1 MATAMGGPSPQAIA
15 DANRAASG
23 AVSTG
28 NSSTALLT
36 AGSTFTGSWE
46 DVSTYASVIVAA
58 KTDQDGTFTVQ
69 FSPDGVNADSTLTR
83 YYRTA
88 QIEAPHRFTVT
99 RRYCRVTFE
108 NTSASDQTY
117 LRLQTLYTE
126 GTALNAP
133 MDSALA
139 QDFDALPTR
148 PTNNNDEVALGR
160 RQGATLWNKFG
171 FNLDVDVASS
181 PEVVASFGGTFVP
194 MTTAATLSIV
204 STSAADQGG
213 GTPGTGLQQVVITGV
228 DANREAQVEVVAL
241 DGTTPVVTSST
252 WLGVN
257 RISPFLCGSSK
268 TNVGDITAT
277 ETGGSTVQAEM
288 PAGGTVTEQCIFFVQ
303 AGHTALFKWLRASV
317 ARFGGGTEPVVT
329 IKGWVYSPVA
339 NADILVLQEDIDA
352 SIKTDLTLTP
362 EECPFPIVGP
372 AVFWLEATTTRD
384 DTRVN
389 ARFSLVE
396 HRSVST

>member
-1 MATAMGGPSPQAIA
+1 MAGPMGGSSPQAIA
-15 DANRAASG
+15 DASQAARG
-23 AVSTG
+23 MVSAG
-28 NSSTALLT
+28 NSSTAALT
-36 AGSTFTGSWE
+36 AGATFTGSWE
-46 DVSTYASVIVAA
+46 DVSAFASVIVAA

-108 NTSASDQTY
+108 NTSASDQTE

-133 MDSALA
+133 SDSTLA

-148 PTNNNDEVALGR
+148 PTNHNDEVALGR

-181 PEVVASFGGTFVP
+181 PEVVASFGGAFSP
-194 MTTAATLSIV
+194 LTTASTLSIV
-204 STSAADQGG
+204 STDAADQGG
-213 GTPGTGLQQVVITGV
+213 GTPGTGLQQVVIRGV
-228 DANREAQVEVVAL
+228 DANREAQVEVIAL
-241 DGTTPVVTSST
+241 DGTTPVVTTTT
-252 WLGVN
+252 WLGIN
-257 RISPFLCGSSK
+257 RIEPFLCGSGQ
-268 TNVGDITAT
+268 TNAGDITAT
-277 ETGGSTVQAEM
+277 AVTGGAIQAQM
-288 PAGGTVTEQCIFFVQ
+288 PAGGTVTEQNIFFVQ

-329 IKGWVYSPVA
+329 LKGWVYSPVA
-339 NADILVLQEDIDA
+339 NAKILVLQEDIDA
-352 SIKTDLTLTP
+352 SIEAHLALAP

-396 HRSVST
+396 HRNAST